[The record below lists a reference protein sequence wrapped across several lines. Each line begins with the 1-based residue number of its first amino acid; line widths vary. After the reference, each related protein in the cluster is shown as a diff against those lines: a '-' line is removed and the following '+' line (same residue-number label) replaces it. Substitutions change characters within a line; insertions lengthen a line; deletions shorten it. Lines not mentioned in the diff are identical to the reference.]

1 MCPDPEQRYNISSGG
16 ESGGEVQVNEDDI
29 LIYIP
34 PISSV
39 SRPDMKM
46 LEIPEY
52 ALFEIHE
59 FGERRLGIDEKPLLG
74 ET

>member
-1 MCPDPEQRYNISSGG
+1 MKSSGKCRKTTFRF
-16 ESGGEVQVNEDDI
+16 
-29 LIYIP
+29 LFYL
-34 PISSV
+34 SV

-59 FGERRLGIDEKPLLG
+59 FGERRLGLDEKPLLG
-74 ET
+74 ELSETALSPQF